1 MNIIGVFI
9 LEVDMTEE
17 EYKEKLQDLLMKE
30 LCEKDLEK
38 RKIIHKQ
45 IEELRSEYKKEIM
58 KERRR

>member
-1 MNIIGVFI
+1 
-9 LEVDMTEE
+9 MTEE
-17 EYKEKLQDLLMKE
+17 EYKEKLQDFLMKE

-45 IEELRSEYKKEIM
+45 IEKLRSEYKKEIM